1 MRILALL
8 AAFTAVSALVS
19 CSRPAETPVPETP
32 QATAATSPAPAPA
45 SENGDAKTFA
55 VGAYSAIALRDG
67 ALEFANDGK
76 IFGVG
81 RKPEEVAAL
90 LAGAGLPT
98 DKLDLSLQPLLVKT
112 ADKVLLFDTGGG
124 ANMGASA
131 GKLPASLAAAGIDP
145 ASVTDV
151 FISHAHG
158 DHVGGL
164 VGADGALAF
173 PNATIHLS
181 APEWTF
187 LSGMDAETASHVAI
201 AGHTA
206 LVAAMKPKVAAFAPG
221 ANILPG
227 VVKAVEIKG
236 HTAGHSGYLIASNQ
250 DSLLYIGDA
259 MHHSVVSVQKPD
271 WTIAFDTDA
280 PTAQASRQALLARSA
295 DSGQRIYAVHF
306 PFPGVGK
313 IERRADGFAWIPE

>member
-1 MRILALL
+1 MRTLALL
-8 AAFTAVSALVS
+8 AAIAAASALAA
-19 CSRPAETPVPETP
+19 CSRTAETPAPETP
-32 QATAATSPAPAPA
+32 QATAATAPAPAPA

-76 IFGVG
+76 TFGVG

-90 LAGAGLPT
+90 LTGAGLPT
-98 DKLDLSLQPLLVKT
+98 DKLDLSLQPLLVKI
-112 ADKVLLFDTGGG
+112 ADKVLLFDTGAGT
-124 ANMGASA
+124 NMGASA
-131 GKLPASLAAAGIDP
+131 GKLPASLAAAGVDP
-145 ASVTDV
+145 AGVTDV

-187 LSGMDAETASHVAI
+187 MSGMDEETASHVAI

-206 LVAAMKPKVAAFAPG
+206 LVATMKPKVATFAPG
-221 ANILPG
+221 ADILPG

-236 HTAGHSGYLIASNQ
+236 HTAGHSGYLITSNQ

-313 IERRADGFAWIPE
+313 IERRGDGFVWIPE